1 MSNYTLQLS
10 PATYSAAAGALI
22 LATILA
28 AQAKVGAMDSIDLPA
43 KPSTMAVGHY
53 REFGSSPTIG
63 VNVGEAVG
71 FGAAFDAGRY
81 LDDASQA
88 FVAQMS
94 LGMQPLGAEFAAVLE
109 DHFWDLVLG

>member
-10 PATYSAAAGALI
+10 PATYSAAAGALV

-28 AQAKVGAMDSIDLPA
+28 AQAKAEAMDSVDLPA

-63 VNVGEAVG
+63 VNVGDAVAYG
-71 FGAAFDAGRY
+71 AFDASRY